1 MSTVRKTTRS
11 AQKKQSLK
19 QNDVFKEIGTKILR
33 TVMTVGFAM
42 SSFIAQGVEAAGN
55 GIVRVDGTTNLM
67 QNGVANIYAEQVSG
81 QVGLNRFQYFDV
93 GSGQTANLYFNQA
106 GSTNYVNT
114 LVNTVQNRIDI
125 GGTVNAIRNNKIS
138 GNLYF
143 LSPQGMVIG
152 AGGVVNAGSLTVLTP
167 TQDAFDQFKT
177 VQNLNFLNK
186 GR

>member
-42 SSFIAQGVEAAGN
+42 SSFIAQDVEAAGN
-55 GIVRVDGTTNLM
+55 GIVRVDGNTNLM

-81 QVGLNRFQYFDV
+81 QVGLNRFQNFDV
-93 GSGQTANLYFNQA
+93 ENGQIANLYFNQKD
-106 GSTNYVNT
+106 STNYVNT

-143 LSPQGMVIG
+143 S
-152 AGGVVNAGSLTVLTP
+152 
-167 TQDAFDQFKT
+167 
-177 VQNLNFLNK
+177 
-186 GR
+186 